1 LVKENFKFFI
11 FALTLFLIDRLT
23 KFLAIKFLSE
33 RNYSFFLVQFVLV
46 KNLGGAWGIFSGQT
60 FFFILVGVVFL
71 ISCIILWFKIPSL
84 RIALSFLIAGV
95 SSNLLD
101 RAFGSHQVI
110 DFINIHILPVFNL
123 SDIYI
128 DIGILLLIFYNFN
141 NPKKQ
146 DRL

>member
-1 LVKENFKFFI
+1 MVKENFKFFI

-46 KNLGGAWGIFSGQT
+46 KNLGGAWGVFSGQT

>member
-1 LVKENFKFFI
+1 MVKENFKFFI

-84 RIALSFLIAGV
+84 RIALSFLIVGV

>member
-1 LVKENFKFFI
+1 
-11 FALTLFLIDRLT
+11 
-23 KFLAIKFLSE
+23 
-33 RNYSFFLVQFVLV
+33 V
-46 KNLGGAWGIFSGQT
+46 KNLGGAWGVFSGQT

>member
-1 LVKENFKFFI
+1 MVKENFKFFI

>member
-84 RIALSFLIAGV
+84 RIALSFLIVGV

>member
-46 KNLGGAWGIFSGQT
+46 KNLGGAWGVFSGQT